1 MSRISAVLIIRN
13 EEGRIEN
20 CLASLGGVVDEIVV
34 VDTGSTDG
42 SIEITRAHT
51 ARCYDFTWIDDFSA
65 ARNFALDQASGDYV
79 LQIDADEVVDNPS
92 EAGRLLRDFVA
103 RYAPDVVGTV
113 EIINVAGSGAA
124 AQETIDHTERFF
136 CRERFRYQGAI
147 HEQVTPITGEKHAA
161 PTGLRL
167 RHWGYAQAPDA
178 PDHKAHRNKRILAR
192 ELARHPDDE
201 YFLYQLGKAHYSLK
215 EFPEAAAAFEAALR
229 AIRFDPTAPPRGRLG
244 AVSREVLT
252 GLVVSLAYAYVNTE
266 RTAEAEAL
274 LAHHTQLNHAGVH
287 RADFHHVRGYV
298 YLMQGDIARS
308 RAAYLE
314 SMRLGATAED
324 VLGTGSFRSAYHLGL
339 LCEAEQNLPGALEHY
354 RRSLELKPEY
364 SVTLSRCID
373 LITEKRL
380 DVPAA
385 VWSVCDHDAFTRQ
398 YVDRVLRFLDQG
410 DMQNVKRLIQAAA
423 ALPELL
429 QQCKRSLEQYLEK
442 EGDKNG

>member
-1 MSRISAVLIIRN
+1 MSRISAVLIVRN
-13 EEGRIEN
+13 EEARLEN
-20 CLASLGGVVDEIVV
+20 CLASLAGVVDEIAV
-34 VDTGSTDG
+34 VDTGSTDR
-42 SIEITRAHT
+42 SIEIARDHT

-65 ARNFALDQASGDYV
+65 ARNFAIDLAAGDYV
-79 LQIDADEVVDNPS
+79 LQIDADEVVDNPA
-92 EAGRLLRDFVA
+92 EAGRLLREFVT
-103 RYAPDVVGTV
+103 RHTPDVVGTV
-113 EIINVAGSGAA
+113 EIINVAGFGTD

-136 CRERFRYQGAI
+136 CRGRFRYQGAI
-147 HEQVTPITGEKHAA
+147 HEQVTPITGEKRAA

-192 ELARHPDDE
+192 ELSRHPDDE

-229 AIRFDPTAPPRGRLG
+229 AIRFDPAAPPRGRLG
-244 AVSREVLT
+244 VVSREVLT
-252 GLVVSLAYAYVNTE
+252 GVVVSLAYAYVNTN
-266 RTAEAEAL
+266 RTADAETL
-274 LAHHTQLNHAGVH
+274 LAEHAALAHAGTD

-339 LCEAEQNLPGALEHY
+339 LCEAEQDLPGALEQY
-354 RRSLELKPEY
+354 RRSLELKPDY
-364 SVTLSRCID
+364 NVTLSRCID
-373 LITEKRL
+373 LVTEQRL
-380 DVPAA
+380 DIPAA
-385 VWSVCDHDAFTRQ
+385 IWAACDHDAFTQQ
-398 YVDRVLRFLDQG
+398 YVDRIMRFLDPG

-429 QQCKRSLEQYLEK
+429 RPCKRSLEQYLEK
-442 EGDKNG
+442 EGHRNG